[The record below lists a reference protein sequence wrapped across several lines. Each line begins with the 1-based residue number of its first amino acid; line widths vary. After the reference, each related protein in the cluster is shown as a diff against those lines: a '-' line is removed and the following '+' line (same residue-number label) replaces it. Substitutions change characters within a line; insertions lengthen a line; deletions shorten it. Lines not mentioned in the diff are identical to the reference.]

1 MMPTCCTV
9 AMGDQAMERFSAR
22 ESTTDAGNPAQAS
35 LLVPVAENLLLQ
47 HFGAS
52 ATDHKWADIRYFG
65 TSASIE
71 TRVVTS

>member
-35 LLVPVAENLLLQ
+35 LLVPVAENLLQDL
-47 HFGAS
+47 GAS
-52 ATDHKWADIRYFG
+52 ATDQEWADIPYVR
-65 TSASIE
+65 TSESKE
-71 TRVVTS
+71 TRVVTA